1 MIRSTAMTS
10 WCRGA
15 HGLLHNSSASRKKSS
30 AEYVSKWMA
39 GSPFAGGVGVCCRG
53 NADAEHLEIGNY
65 PLTRII
71 ALIDHAIFL
80 PILSATP
87 TTQPQAHTNPHA
99 SRQPHPDHLISTL
112 TASTRSHIA
121 TYNRCWTAP

>member
-10 WCRGA
+10 RCLGA
-15 HGLLHNSSASRKKSS
+15 HSPSHSPSAKRKKSS
-30 AEYVSKWMA
+30 AEYDSKRMA
-39 GSPFAGGVGVCCRG
+39 GSPFAGGAGVCCRG
-53 NADAEHLEIGNY
+53 NADAERLEIGNY

-87 TTQPQAHTNPHA
+87 TTQMAAMILPTVMRALP
-99 SRQPHPDHLISTL
+99 
-112 TASTRSHIA
+112 
-121 TYNRCWTAP
+121 